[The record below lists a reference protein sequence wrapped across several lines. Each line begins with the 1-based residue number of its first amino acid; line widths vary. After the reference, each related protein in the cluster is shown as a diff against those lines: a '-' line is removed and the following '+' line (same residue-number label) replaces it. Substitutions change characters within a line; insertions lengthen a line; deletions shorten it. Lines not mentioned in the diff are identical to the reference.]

1 MAALDAKPGE
11 KLSLPSKDFFASVIY
26 HVVGSLQEQVHYKG
40 VLIKRPQNIGNVATQ
55 KSVKNKQSL
64 TNTTKT

>member
-11 KLSLPSKDFFASVIY
+11 KLSLPSKDFFASVKY

-40 VLIKRPQNIGNVATQ
+40 VFIQRTYNIWKFNFTKKVQ
-55 KSVKNKQSL
+55 EL
-64 TNTTKT
+64 TES

>member
-40 VLIKRPQNIGNVATQ
+40 VFIQRPQNIG
-55 KSVKNKQSL
+55 KCSYPKKC
-64 TNTTKT
+64 